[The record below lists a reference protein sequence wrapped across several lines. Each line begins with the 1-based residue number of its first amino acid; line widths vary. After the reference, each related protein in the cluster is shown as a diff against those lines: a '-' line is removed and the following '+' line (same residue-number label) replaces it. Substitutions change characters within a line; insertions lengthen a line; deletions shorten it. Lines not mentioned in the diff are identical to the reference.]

1 MVEFPVLVTGYNRP
15 ELMRDLLQHLSQI
28 GVENLYIALDG
39 PKNLQDKLKCLET
52 LNEVLQAKNRFDL
65 KILHRRYNLGCCLGM
80 ISAID
85 WFFSKNDFGI
95 VIEDDCKPSKEFFEL
110 VNDFFE
116 KKADNSLN
124 CDIVSAHNPFNTKLS
139 NNKTSFVLI
148 HGWATYSRVW
158 KLIRPNYFKLN
169 LPKFKNLKNETRA
182 MSSTLYCWRNA
193 MHAKLGMVD
202 TWDGIMSDQVWRL
215 GVKTLLPNENMVQ
228 NLGYGLNATHT
239 KSVPIYKIDFTETN
253 QALNSKTDYFLAK
266 YYFKIKPRH
275 IVTSWLRV
283 LTDFWGVLNR
293 KNFEKLLE
301 VDSELR
307 YTNLP

>member
-1 MVEFPVLVTGYNRP
+1 MVTFPVLITGYNRP
-15 ELMRDLLQHLSQI
+15 DRMRDLLNHLSQI
-28 GVENLYIALDG
+28 GVEHLYIALDG

-52 LNEVLQAKNRFDL
+52 LNEVVQAKNRFDL
-65 KILHRRYNLGCCLGM
+65 NIIHRKYNLGCCLGM

-95 VIEDDCKPSKEFFEL
+95 VIEDDCKPSKEFFEF

-116 KKADNSLN
+116 RNSENSLG
-124 CDIVSAHNPFNTKLS
+124 CDIATAHNPFDTRMS
-139 NNKTSFVLI
+139 NNSTSFVLI
-148 HGWATYSRVW
+148 HGWATYSRIW

-169 LPKFKNLKNETRA
+169 LPKFKNVKNETRA
-182 MSSTLYCWRNA
+182 ISSTLYCWRNA
-193 MHAKLGMVD
+193 MHAKIGMVD
-202 TWDGIMSDQVWRL
+202 TWDGILSDQVWRL
-215 GVKTLLPNENMVQ
+215 GIKTLLPNANMVQ

-239 KSVPIYKIDFTETN
+239 KSVAINKIEIIGANTI
-253 QALNSKTDYFLAK
+253 LNAKTDYFLAK

-275 IVTSWLRV
+275 IITSLLRV
-283 LTDFWGVLNR
+283 LSDFWRILNR